1 MIIQYNFTF
10 YFLNILGEGLYGIFP
25 TLKYQLTCLSL
36 FQYDCHLLMALV
48 YLEQLSIIIS
58 TNFMESYILC
68 KLCLFTLQ
76 MVHIVLL
83 DAVPDR
89 EAETE
94 VQGRD
99 AQGIGCVKSL
109 GMCAWRPH

>member
-48 YLEQLSIIIS
+48 YLEQLSIITSIS
-58 TNFMESYILC
+58 FVESYILC

-76 MVHIVLL
+76 MVHVVLW
-83 DAVPDR
+83 DAV
-89 EAETE
+89 T
-94 VQGRD
+94 
-99 AQGIGCVKSL
+99 
-109 GMCAWRPH
+109 

>member
-1 MIIQYNFTF
+1 
-10 YFLNILGEGLYGIFP
+10 
-25 TLKYQLTCLSL
+25 
-36 FQYDCHLLMALV
+36 MALV
-48 YLEQLSIIIS
+48 YLEQLSSIIS
-58 TNFMESYILC
+58 INFMKSCILC

-99 AQGIGCVKSL
+99 AQGIGC
-109 GMCAWRPH
+109 C